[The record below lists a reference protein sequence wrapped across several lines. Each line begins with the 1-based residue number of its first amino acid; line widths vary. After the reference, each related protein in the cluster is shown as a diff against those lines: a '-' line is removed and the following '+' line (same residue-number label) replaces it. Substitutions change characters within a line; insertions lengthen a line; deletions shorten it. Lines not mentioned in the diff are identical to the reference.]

1 MATIEDDLKASGL
14 ELYELPDWETR
25 QPIRQLW
32 IAPSFWEWFDKTDE
46 LHDPKFKSGGRTLA
60 EHIEQ
65 MFCDLRCSER
75 PGGGDLKR
83 MMPTNKGVWK
93 LHPAKTRLYGW
104 APKKECIA
112 IITGALEIETKDKA
126 KGNINNQKR
135 DEVLAFIKS
144 HKLQQYVLLGDILA
158 VFPPEAKP

>member
-1 MATIEDDLKASGL
+1 MATIEDDLTASGL

-32 IAPSFWEWFDKTDE
+32 IAPSFWKWFDRTKE
-46 LHDPKFKSGGRTLA
+46 LHDVKSGARTLA

-65 MFCDLRCSER
+65 LFCDLRCSER
-75 PGGGDLKR
+75 PGAGDLRR
-83 MMPTNKGVWK
+83 MMPNSKGVWK

-112 IITGALEIETKDKA
+112 VIAGALESETKDKTEE
-126 KGNINNQKR
+126 NLNNKKR

-144 HKLQQYVLLGDILA
+144 NRLQKYVVLGDVLA
-158 VFPPEAKP
+158 IFPPSRKS